1 LFQTR
6 AFGDFRQLAKKW
18 LFMYNGAVKQEV
30 KSMLGIDLRGKK
42 AFVAGIADDKGF
54 GWAIAKALAEAGAE
68 IIIGTWPPVYNIFTK
83 SLSSGK
89 LDDSLILSDGS
100 HMKFLKIYPLDAAFD
115 KPEDVPE
122 DIRNNKRYQQLSK
135 YTVSEVVQQVDEEF
149 GPVDILV
156 HSLANGPEAKKPL
169 LETTRE
175 GYLAA
180 VSASSY
186 SFVSLVTHFGPIMTP
201 GGAFLTLSYLAADK
215 VVPGYGGGLH
225 AAKAALQS
233 DTRYL
238 AFEAGRKWGV
248 RVNAI
253 SAGALGSRAAKAIGF
268 IEKMIAYSEVNAP
281 VTKELASSEVGAAAA
296 FLLSPLAS
304 AITGQTIHVDN
315 GLNIMGVACDSPCL
329 IS

>member
-1 LFQTR
+1 
-6 AFGDFRQLAKKW
+6 
-18 LFMYNGAVKQEV
+18 
-30 KSMLGIDLRGKK
+30 MLGIDLRGKK
-42 AFVAGIADDKGF
+42 AFIAGVADDKGF

-68 IIIGTWPPVYNIFTK
+68 IIIGTWPPVYNIFLK

-89 LDDSLILSDGS
+89 LDDSLKLSDGS
-100 HMKFLKIYPLDAAFD
+100 EMKFLKIYPLDAAFD
-115 KPEDVPE
+115 RPEDVPE
-122 DIRNNKRYQQLSK
+122 EIQTNKRYQQHSQ
-135 YTVSEVVQQVDEEF
+135 YTISEVVQCVQEEF
-149 GPVDILV
+149 GGIDILV

-169 LETTRE
+169 LETSRE

-186 SFVSLVTHFGPIMTP
+186 SFVSLVTHFGPIMNS
-201 GGAFLTLSYLAADK
+201 GGAVLTLSYLAADK

-238 AFEAGRKWGV
+238 AFEAGQKWGV

-268 IEKMIAYSEVNAP
+268 IDQMIAYGESNSP
-281 VTKELASSEVGAAAA
+281 VSKTLTSTEVGTVAA

-304 AITGQTIHVDN
+304 AITGETIHVDN
-315 GLNIMGVACDSPCL
+315 GLNIMGVACDSPCFH
-329 IS
+329 